1 VEVEKMKT
9 YYTGGTRRGLTA
21 VLSAFIAVVGL
32 GLLGYALL
40 SGGSPASAAKS
51 KFAPEP
57 PAQTTLKLTV
67 PEMKR
72 VEDVPVYDGSGGNK
86 AALRNGTLH
95 VKGTGYPWQRVA
107 NVYIAGHRLGF
118 PGTKSHLV
126 FWDLDKLENGDEVI
140 LTDANGTTYTYEVFK
155 KFVVSPKDV
164 HVMRPV
170 AGKNIV
176 SLQTCTLP
184 DYAKRLIIQAEL
196 KSVS

>member
-1 VEVEKMKT
+1 MKT
-9 YYTGGTRRGLTA
+9 YYAGGRRRGLTA
-21 VLSAFIAVVGL
+21 LLSAFIAVVGL

-40 SGGSPASAAKS
+40 SGSSPASAAKS
-51 KFAPEP
+51 EFTPEP
-57 PAQTTLKLTV
+57 PAQTTLELTV

-72 VEDVPVYDGSGGNK
+72 VEDVPVYDGRRGDET
-86 AALRNGTLH
+86 ALRNGTLH

-184 DYAKRLIIQAEL
+184 DYAKRLIVQAEL

>member
-1 VEVEKMKT
+1 MKT

-72 VEDVPVYDGSGGNK
+72 VEDVPVYDGSRGNK

-184 DYAKRLIIQAEL
+184 DYAKRLIVQAEL

>member
-1 VEVEKMKT
+1 MKT
-9 YYTGGTRRGLTA
+9 YYAGGRRRGLTA
-21 VLSAFIAVVGL
+21 LLSAFIAAVGL

-40 SGGSPASAAKS
+40 SGSSPASAAKS
-51 KFAPEP
+51 EFTPEP
-57 PAQTTLKLTV
+57 PAQTTLELTV

-72 VEDVPVYDGSGGNK
+72 VEDVPVYDGRRGDET
-86 AALRNGTLH
+86 ALRNGTLH

-140 LTDANGTTYTYEVFK
+140 LTDANDTTYTYEVFK

-184 DYAKRLIIQAEL
+184 DYAKRLIVQAEL
-196 KSVS
+196 KSVG

>member
-1 VEVEKMKT
+1 MKT

-21 VLSAFIAVVGL
+21 ILSAFIAVVGL

-184 DYAKRLIIQAEL
+184 DYAKRLIVQAEL
-196 KSVS
+196 KGVS

>member
-1 VEVEKMKT
+1 MKT

-21 VLSAFIAVVGL
+21 ILSAFIAVVGL

-40 SGGSPASAAKS
+40 SVDSPASAAKS

-72 VEDVPVYDGSGGNK
+72 VEEVPVYDGSGGNK

-184 DYAKRLIIQAEL
+184 DYAKRLIVQAEL